1 MHIPEQL
8 KPRHRQSEGL
18 DYPSCIPAASLA
30 VCVAV
35 RAVFLPWIPDS
46 SDDGSQG
53 SEAGLRFIIKPKIR
67 SLACRPSPIRSQI
80 PLLST
85 VMLAF
90 FYSLAAD
97 AWCFL
102 PFFPPCLLAVH
113 VAWNPNFPLCSAC
126 FFRSCAFHSFG
137 GWRLLCLLGSFFKIK
152 LGFQTLRSK
161 WKLVVTTVACAGL
174 PGQAKTLWLLLH
186 LADCV
191 SVRAC
196 YFLNPDLFFCLFV
209 HTYWNHSAGS
219 SIHTQWFSTLFH
231 Y

>member
-1 MHIPEQL
+1 
-8 KPRHRQSEGL
+8 
-18 DYPSCIPAASLA
+18 
-30 VCVAV
+30 
-35 RAVFLPWIPDS
+35 
-46 SDDGSQG
+46 
-53 SEAGLRFIIKPKIR
+53 
-67 SLACRPSPIRSQI
+67 
-80 PLLST
+80 
-85 VMLAF
+85 MLAF
-90 FYSLAAD
+90 SIPWLPMHD
-97 AWCFL
+97 ASFL
-102 PFFPPCLLAVH
+102 SFFPISWHCWCCVERKLSSPSPSLCWLHQTYDLSIIIHAC
-113 VAWNPNFPLCSAC
+113 LCSAC

-191 SVRAC
+191 SVRTC
-196 YFLNPDLFFCLFV
+196 YFLNPDLFSLFV